1 MIKTEERTGVIMR
14 TTGSFYR
21 VRDADGNITEC
32 TLRGK
37 IRTQELKSTNPLAVG
52 DVVRFTWH
60 ADEQTG
66 AISGFEKRKNYI
78 LRKSVNLS
86 KQYHILCAN
95 VDQALLIATLEE
107 PFTPLGYI
115 DRFLVTCE
123 AYHIPAII
131 IFNKTDRLITQ
142 KLQEKAEAYYA
153 IYRQIG
159 YPVYPFCAESSEYR
173 TQAIEILKN
182 KTTFLGGH
190 SGAGKSTF
198 INLAEPELTLRTGH
212 ISESSGK
219 GKHTTTFAEMFPLS
233 FGGYVIDAPGF
244 KEMELYDINK
254 WELSGY
260 FPEMRKY
267 MGACKFNDC
276 THTQEPGCAVLEALE
291 AGHISDT
298 RYHTYL
304 GMLSAI

>member
-1 MIKTEERTGVIMR
+1 MNMTEERTGVIMR

-21 VRDADGNITEC
+21 VLDAYGNLTEC

-131 IFNKTDRLITQ
+131 IFNKTDRLNTQ
-142 KLQEKAEAYYA
+142 KLKEKAEDYYS
-153 IYRQIG
+153 IYRNIG
-159 YPVYPFCAESSEYR
+159 YPVYPFCAESSEFR
-173 TQAIEILKN
+173 DQAIEILKN
-182 KTTFLGGH
+182 KTTFLAGH

-198 INLAEPELTLRTGH
+198 INLAEPELTLRTGN

-233 FGGYVIDAPGF
+233 FGGFVIDAPGF

-267 MGACKFNDC
+267 MRNCKFNDC
-276 THTQEPGCAVLEALE
+276 THTREPGCAVLEALE
-291 AGHISDT
+291 SGDISET

-304 GMLSAI
+304 GMLSTI